1 MEKFFEDQINI
12 SRNVKAV
19 SHKFKCQ
26 FCPSGPV
33 LSCPVYH
40 VHHNHHD
47 YPDHHDHGKH
57 DDHGKL
63 EVICMRK
70 LEVVHKEVGGY
81 LSMAQIDDH
90 QSVSKELLWQLK
102 TNSFSFH

>member
-1 MEKFFEDQINI
+1 MEKFFEDQTNI
-12 SRNVKAV
+12 SRNAKAA

-33 LSCPVYH
+33 LSCPVHH
-40 VHHNHHD
+40 VHHN
-47 YPDHHDHGKH
+47 HHDHGKH

-63 EVICMRK
+63 ELICMRK

-90 QSVSKELLWQLK
+90 QSVTDQM
-102 TNSFSFH
+102 